1 MFLLLKAFDRLQ
13 QRNEKLWDAIK
24 KKSEETDSSLVKTE
38 KNESDKKG
46 RRDVDFVVTASVCL
60 TYLALSQ
67 GVIYL
72 QKKTNLS

>member
-38 KNESDKKG
+38 KSESDKKG
-46 RRDVDFVVTASVCL
+46 RRDVDLVVA
-60 TYLALSQ
+60 AL
-67 GVIYL
+67 V
-72 QKKTNLS
+72 